1 MWPPGLRDETGHHQN
16 KAALLGVQLPDDI
29 SSFIAENLT
38 ANVRQIEGAL
48 NKLLAY
54 RDLLGNQVDG
64 EAVSRAVKDM
74 LKSTMSL
81 CRRQA

>member
-1 MWPPGLRDETGHHQN
+1 MVDVAPPDFETRLAIIKN

-48 NKLLAY
+48 NKLLGLSGSAGQPGG
-54 RDLLGNQVDG
+54 RRGRQP
-64 EAVSRAVKDM
+64 
-74 LKSTMSL
+74 
-81 CRRQA
+81 CREGYAEKVQ